1 MCLGLAVA
9 SVRPSLSGPRTMSQQ
24 SQFSLLG
31 KRRFLPFFITQS
43 LGAFND
49 NIFKQSL
56 ILAILYKLSIDG
68 DRSIYVNLCALLFIL
83 PFFLF
88 SALAGQFGEKY
99 PKDKLIRIIKFAEIV
114 VMAVGAA
121 GFLFNHLELM
131 LAALFA
137 MGTHSALFGPVKYSI
152 LPQHLRETE
161 LVGGNALVEMGTFL
175 AILAG
180 TISAGV
186 MMSSSHYGWI
196 VSAAI
201 VLVACLGFVASFG
214 IPNAAAAS
222 PEMKL
227 NWNIFTQSWATLRMG
242 LGQTP
247 AVSRS
252 IVGNSWFWFVGAIYL
267 TQIPAYAK
275 EWMYGDETVVTL
287 ILTVFSVGIALG
299 SLLCERLSG
308 HKVEIGLVPFGS
320 MGLTIFGLLLW
331 WHSGG
336 FPQNVQANDWLAIL
350 SYGQGWLVLFDILGI
365 GVFGGF
371 YIVPLY
377 ALIQSR
383 TPVKERSRVI
393 AANNILNA
401 LFMVVSAIVSILLLS
416 FAKLSIPQLFLAI
429 SLMNI
434 AVNIYI
440 FKIVPEFTMRFMI
453 WLLGHS
459 MYRVEH
465 RDLNRIPDEGAAL
478 LVCNHVSFVDALLI
492 AGAVRRPI
500 RFVMYYKI
508 YQLPVLNFIF
518 RTAGTIP
525 IAGRNED
532 MQIYEQSFKR
542 IAQYL
547 AEGELVCIFPEGKLT
562 TDGEING
569 FKNGMSRIIE
579 QTPVPVI
586 PLALQGLWGSFFS
599 RDPSKTLFRRLWSR
613 VVLVAGS
620 PIAADVATP
629 VDVREEVK
637 ALRGK
642 VQ

>member
-1 MCLGLAVA
+1 
-9 SVRPSLSGPRTMSQQ
+9 MSHP
-24 SQFSLLG
+24 SQFTLLRT
-31 KRRFLPFFITQS
+31 RRFLPFFITQL

-56 ILAILYKLSIDG
+56 ILAILYKLTIDG
-68 DRSIYVNLCALLFIL
+68 DRAIWVNLCALLFIL

-88 SALAGQFGEKY
+88 SALAGQFGEKFN
-99 PKDKLIRIIKFAEIV
+99 KDALIRAIKIGEIV
-114 VMAVGAA
+114 IMAVGAT

-131 LAALFA
+131 LLALFA

-152 LPQHLRETE
+152 MPQALRDDE
-161 LVGGNALVEMGTFL
+161 LVGGNGLVEMGTFL

-180 TISAGV
+180 TIGAGI
-186 MMSSSHYGWI
+186 MMSSTHYAPV
-196 VSAAI
+196 VSVAI
-201 VLVACLGFVASFG
+201 VGVAVLGYLASRS
-214 IPNAAAAS
+214 IPRAAAS
-222 PEMKL
+222 TPQLRL
-227 NWNIFTQSWATLRMG
+227 NWNIFSQSWATLRMG

-275 EWMYGDETVVTL
+275 EWLYGDETVVTL

-299 SLLCERLSG
+299 SMLCEKLSG
-308 HKVEIGLVPFGS
+308 RKVEIGLVPFGS
-320 MGLTIFGLLLW
+320 FGLTVFGLLLW

-336 FPQNVQANDWLAIL
+336 FAQNVQANDWLAVL
-350 SYGQGWLVLFDILGI
+350 SYGQAWWVLGDILGL

-383 TPVKERSRVI
+383 TAEHERARVI

-401 LFMVVSAIVSILLLS
+401 LFMVVSAMVSILLLS
-416 FAKLSIPQLFLAI
+416 VAKLSIPQLFLVV
-429 SLMNI
+429 SLLNI
-434 AVNIYI
+434 AVNSYI
-440 FKIVPEFTMRFMI
+440 FRIVPEFTMRFMI
-453 WLLGHS
+453 WLLSHS

-465 RDLNRIPDEGAAL
+465 RNLQAIPDEGAAL

-492 AGAVRRPI
+492 GGAVRRPI

-508 YQLPVLNFIF
+508 YRLPVLNFIF
-518 RTAGTIP
+518 RTAGAIP

-532 MQIYEQSFKR
+532 IQIYEQAFKR

-547 AEGELVCIFPEGKLT
+547 KDGELVCIFPEGKLT
-562 TDGEING
+562 ADGEMNEFRG
-569 FKNGMSRIIE
+569 GVTRILE
-579 QTPVPVI
+579 ETAVPVI
-586 PLALQGLWGSFFS
+586 PMALQGLWGSFFS
-599 RDPSKTLFRRLWSR
+599 RDPNKGFLRRIWSR
-613 VVLVAGS
+613 VVLVAGA
-620 PIAADVATP
+620 PVAVEAATP
-629 VDVREEVK
+629 ARLQEAV
-637 ALRGK
+637 AGLRGT
-642 VQ
+642 VR

>member
-1 MCLGLAVA
+1 
-9 SVRPSLSGPRTMSQQ
+9 MSHP
-24 SQFSLLG
+24 SQFTLLRT
-31 KRRFLPFFITQS
+31 RRFLPFFITQL

-56 ILAILYKLSIDG
+56 ILAILYKLTIEG
-68 DRSIYVNLCALLFIL
+68 DRSIWVNLCALLFIL

-88 SALAGQFGEKY
+88 SALAGQFGEKFN
-99 PKDKLIRIIKFAEIV
+99 KDALIRAIKIGEIV
-114 VMAVGAA
+114 IMAVGAT
-121 GFLFNHLELM
+121 GFLTNHLELM
-131 LAALFA
+131 LLALFA

-152 LPQHLRETE
+152 MPQALHDDE
-161 LVGGNALVEMGTFL
+161 LVGGNGLVEMGTFL

-180 TISAGV
+180 TIGAGI
-186 MMSSSHYGWI
+186 MMSSTHYAP
-196 VSAAI
+196 VVAVAI
-201 VLVACLGFVASFG
+201 VAVAVLGYLASRS
-214 IPNAAAAS
+214 IPRAAAS
-222 PEMKL
+222 TPQL
-227 NWNIFTQSWATLRMG
+227 RLDWNIFTQSWATLRMG
-242 LGQTP
+242 LGQAP

-275 EWMYGDETVVTL
+275 EWLYGDETVVTL

-299 SLLCERLSG
+299 SMLCEKLSG
-308 HKVEIGLVPFGS
+308 RKVEIGLVPFGS
-320 MGLTIFGLLLW
+320 FGLTVFGLLLW

-336 FPQNVQANDWLAIL
+336 FPQNVQANDWLAVL
-350 SYGQGWLVLFDILGI
+350 SYGQAWWVLFDILGL

-383 TPVKERSRVI
+383 TAENERARVI

-416 FAKLSIPQLFLAI
+416 VAKLSIPELFLVV
-429 SLMNI
+429 SLLNI
-434 AVNIYI
+434 AVNTYI

-453 WLLGHS
+453 WLLSHS

-465 RDLNRIPDEGAAL
+465 RNLQAIPDEGAAL

-492 AGAVRRPI
+492 GGAVRRPI

-508 YQLPVLNFIF
+508 YRLPVLNFIF

-525 IAGRNED
+525 IAGRHED
-532 MQIYEQSFKR
+532 IQIYEQAFAR

-547 AEGELVCIFPEGKLT
+547 KDGELVCIFPEGKLT
-562 TDGEING
+562 ADGEMNEFRG
-569 FKNGMSRIIE
+569 GVTRILE
-579 QTPVPVI
+579 ETPVPVI
-586 PLALQGLWGSFFS
+586 PMALQGLWGSFFS
-599 RDPSKTLFRRLWSR
+599 RDPNKGLFHRIWSR
-613 VVLVAGS
+613 VVLVAGE
-620 PIAADVATP
+620 PVAVEAATP
-629 VDVREEVK
+629 EQLHSVVGG
-637 ALRGK
+637 LRGSAR
-642 VQ
+642 

>member
-1 MCLGLAVA
+1 
-9 SVRPSLSGPRTMSQQ
+9 MSHP
-24 SQFSLLG
+24 SQFTLLRT
-31 KRRFLPFFITQS
+31 RRFLPFFVTQL

-68 DRSIYVNLCALLFIL
+68 DRAIWVNLCALLFIL

-88 SALAGQFGEKY
+88 SALAGQFGEKFN
-99 PKDKLIRIIKFAEIV
+99 KDALIRAIKVGEIV
-114 VMAVGAA
+114 IMAVGAT

-131 LAALFA
+131 LLALFA

-152 LPQHLRETE
+152 MPQALHDDE
-161 LVGGNALVEMGTFL
+161 LVGGNGLVEMGTFL

-180 TISAGV
+180 TIGAGI
-186 MMSSSHYGWI
+186 MMSSTHYAPI
-196 VSAAI
+196 VSVAI
-201 VLVACLGFVASFG
+201 VGVAVVGYLASRS
-214 IPNAAAAS
+214 IPRAAAS
-222 PEMKL
+222 TPQLRL
-227 NWNIFTQSWATLRMG
+227 NWNIFSESWATLRLG

-275 EWMYGDETVVTL
+275 EWLYGDETVVTL

-299 SLLCERLSG
+299 SMLCEKLSG
-308 HKVEIGLVPFGS
+308 RKVEIGLVPFGS
-320 MGLTIFGLLLW
+320 FGLTVFGLLLW

-336 FPQNVQANDWLAIL
+336 FPQNVQANDWLAVL
-350 SYGQGWLVLFDILGI
+350 GYGQAWWVLFDILGL

-383 TPVKERSRVI
+383 TAENERARVI

-416 FAKLSIPQLFLAI
+416 VAKLSIPELFLVV
-429 SLMNI
+429 SLLNI
-434 AVNIYI
+434 AVNTYI

-453 WLLGHS
+453 WLLSHS

-465 RDLNRIPDEGAAL
+465 RNLALIPDEGAAL

-492 AGAVRRPI
+492 GGAVRRPI

-508 YQLPVLNFIF
+508 YRLPVLNFIF
-518 RTAGTIP
+518 RTAGAIP

-532 MQIYEQSFKR
+532 IQIYEKAFTR
-542 IAQYL
+542 IAHYL
-547 AEGELVCIFPEGKLT
+547 KEGELVCIFPEGKLT
-562 TDGEING
+562 ADGEMNEFRG
-569 FKNGMSRIIE
+569 GVTRILE
-579 QTPVPVI
+579 ETPVPVI
-586 PLALQGLWGSFFS
+586 PMALQGLWGSFFS
-599 RDPSKTLFRRLWSR
+599 RDPSKGLFHRIWSR
-613 VVLVAGS
+613 VVLVAGE
-620 PIAADVATP
+620 PVTVEAATP
-629 VDVREEVK
+629 AQLQEQVAV
-637 ALRGK
+637 LRGS
-642 VQ
+642 VR

>member
-1 MCLGLAVA
+1 
-9 SVRPSLSGPRTMSQQ
+9 MSHP
-24 SQFSLLG
+24 SQFTLLRT
-31 KRRFLPFFITQS
+31 RRFLPFFITQL

-56 ILAILYKLSIDG
+56 ILAILYKLSIEG
-68 DRSIYVNLCALLFIL
+68 DRSIWVNLCALLFIL

-88 SALAGQFGEKY
+88 SALAGQFGEKFN
-99 PKDKLIRIIKFAEIV
+99 KDALIRAIKIGEIV
-114 VMAVGAA
+114 IMAVGAT
-121 GFLFNHLELM
+121 GFLTNHLELM
-131 LAALFA
+131 LLALFA

-152 LPQHLRETE
+152 MPQALHDDE
-161 LVGGNALVEMGTFL
+161 LVGGNGLVEMGTFL

-180 TISAGV
+180 TIGAGI
-186 MMSSSHYGWI
+186 MMSSTHYAP
-196 VSAAI
+196 VVAVAI
-201 VLVACLGFVASFG
+201 VAVAVLGYLASRS
-214 IPNAAAAS
+214 IPRAAAS
-222 PEMKL
+222 TPQL
-227 NWNIFTQSWATLRMG
+227 RLDWNIFTQSWATLRMG
-242 LGQTP
+242 LGQAP

-275 EWMYGDETVVTL
+275 EWLYGDETVVTL

-299 SLLCERLSG
+299 SMLCEKLSG
-308 HKVEIGLVPFGS
+308 RKVEIGLVPFGS
-320 MGLTIFGLLLW
+320 FGLTVFGLLLW

-336 FPQNVQANDWLAIL
+336 FPQNVQANDWLAVL
-350 SYGQGWLVLFDILGI
+350 SYGQAWWVLFDILGL

-383 TPVKERSRVI
+383 TAENERARVI

-416 FAKLSIPQLFLAI
+416 VAKLSIPELFLVV
-429 SLMNI
+429 SLLNI
-434 AVNIYI
+434 AVNTYI

-453 WLLGHS
+453 WLLSHS

-465 RDLNRIPDEGAAL
+465 RNLQAIPDEGAAL

-492 AGAVRRPI
+492 GGAVRRPI

-508 YQLPVLNFIF
+508 YRLPVLNFIF

-525 IAGRNED
+525 IAGRHED
-532 MQIYEQSFKR
+532 IQIYEQAFAR

-547 AEGELVCIFPEGKLT
+547 KDGELVCIFPEGKLT
-562 TDGEING
+562 ADGEMNEFRG
-569 FKNGMSRIIE
+569 GVTRILE
-579 QTPVPVI
+579 ETPVPVI
-586 PLALQGLWGSFFS
+586 PMALQGLWGSFFS
-599 RDPSKTLFRRLWSR
+599 RDPNKGLFHRIWSR
-613 VVLVAGS
+613 VVLVAGE
-620 PIAADVATP
+620 PVAVEAATP
-629 VDVREEVK
+629 EQLQAVVGG
-637 ALRGK
+637 LRGSAR
-642 VQ
+642 

>member
-1 MCLGLAVA
+1 
-9 SVRPSLSGPRTMSQQ
+9 MSHP
-24 SQFSLLG
+24 SQFTLLRT
-31 KRRFLPFFITQS
+31 RRFLPFFVTQL

-68 DRSIYVNLCALLFIL
+68 DRAIWVNLCALLFIL

-88 SALAGQFGEKY
+88 SALAGQFGEKFN
-99 PKDKLIRIIKFAEIV
+99 KDALIRAIKVGEIV
-114 VMAVGAA
+114 IMAVGAT

-131 LAALFA
+131 LLALFA

-152 LPQHLRETE
+152 MPQALHDDE
-161 LVGGNALVEMGTFL
+161 LVGGNGLVEMGTFL

-180 TISAGV
+180 TIGAGI
-186 MMSSSHYGWI
+186 MMSSTHYAPI
-196 VSAAI
+196 VSVAI
-201 VLVACLGFVASFG
+201 VGVAVVGYLASRS
-214 IPNAAAAS
+214 IPRAAAS
-222 PEMKL
+222 TPQLRL
-227 NWNIFTQSWATLRMG
+227 NWNIFSESWATLRLG

-275 EWMYGDETVVTL
+275 EWLYGDETVVTL

-299 SLLCERLSG
+299 SMLCEKLSG
-308 HKVEIGLVPFGS
+308 RKVEIGLVPFGS
-320 MGLTIFGLLLW
+320 FGLTVFGLLLW

-336 FPQNVQANDWLAIL
+336 FPQNVQANDWLAVL
-350 SYGQGWLVLFDILGI
+350 GYGQAWWVLFDILGL

-383 TPVKERSRVI
+383 TAENERARVI

-416 FAKLSIPQLFLAI
+416 VAKLSIPELFLVV
-429 SLMNI
+429 SLLNI
-434 AVNIYI
+434 AVNAYI

-453 WLLGHS
+453 WLLSHS

-465 RDLNRIPDEGAAL
+465 RNLQLIPDEGAAL

-492 AGAVRRPI
+492 GGAVRRPI

-508 YQLPVLNFIF
+508 YRLPVLNFIF
-518 RTAGTIP
+518 RTAGAIP

-532 MQIYEQSFKR
+532 IQIYEKAFTR
-542 IAQYL
+542 IAHYL
-547 AEGELVCIFPEGKLT
+547 KEGELVCIFPEGKLT
-562 TDGEING
+562 ADGEMNEFRG
-569 FKNGMSRIIE
+569 GVTRIIE
-579 QTPVPVI
+579 ETPVPVI
-586 PLALQGLWGSFFS
+586 PMALQGLWGSFFS
-599 RDPSKTLFRRLWSR
+599 RDPSKGLFHRIWSR
-613 VVLVAGS
+613 VVLVAGE
-620 PIAADVATP
+620 PVTVEAATP
-629 VDVREEVK
+629 AQLQEQVAV
-637 ALRGK
+637 LRGS
-642 VQ
+642 VR

>member
-1 MCLGLAVA
+1 
-9 SVRPSLSGPRTMSQQ
+9 MSHP
-24 SQFSLLG
+24 SQFTLLRT
-31 KRRFLPFFITQS
+31 RRFLPFFITQL

-56 ILAILYKLSIDG
+56 ILAILYKLTIDG
-68 DRSIYVNLCALLFIL
+68 DRAIWVNLCALLFIL

-88 SALAGQFGEKY
+88 SALAGQFGEKFN
-99 PKDKLIRIIKFAEIV
+99 KDALIRAIKVGEIV
-114 VMAVGAA
+114 IMAVGAT

-131 LAALFA
+131 LLALFA

-152 LPQHLRETE
+152 MPQALREDE
-161 LVGGNALVEMGTFL
+161 LVGGNGLVEMGTFL

-180 TISAGV
+180 TIGAGI
-186 MMSSSHYGWI
+186 MMSSTHYAP
-196 VSAAI
+196 VVAVAI
-201 VLVACLGFVASFG
+201 VGVALLGYLASRG
-214 IPNAAAAS
+214 IPRAAAS
-222 PEMKL
+222 SPQL
-227 NWNIFTQSWATLRMG
+227 RLDWNIFSQSWATLRLG

-252 IVGNSWFWFVGAIYL
+252 IVGSSWFWFVGAIYL

-275 EWMYGDETVVTL
+275 EWLYGDETVVTL

-299 SLLCERLSG
+299 SMLCEKLSG
-308 HKVEIGLVPFGS
+308 RKVEIGLVPFGS
-320 MGLTIFGLLLW
+320 FGLTVFGLLLW

-336 FPQNVQANDWLAIL
+336 MPQNVQANDWLAVL
-350 SYGQGWLVLFDILGI
+350 GYGQAWWVLFDILGL

-383 TPVKERSRVI
+383 TAENERARVI

-416 FAKLSIPQLFLAI
+416 VAKLSIPELFLVV
-429 SLMNI
+429 SLLNV
-434 AVNIYI
+434 AVNAYI

-453 WLLGHS
+453 WLLSHS

-465 RDLNRIPDEGAAL
+465 RNLELIPDEGAAL

-492 AGAVRRPI
+492 GGAVRRPI

-508 YQLPVLNFIF
+508 YRLPVLNFIF

-532 MQIYEQSFKR
+532 IQIYEKAFTR

-547 AEGELVCIFPEGKLT
+547 KNGELVCIFPEGKLT
-562 TDGEING
+562 SDGEMNEFRG
-569 FKNGMSRIIE
+569 GVTRILE
-579 QTPVPVI
+579 ETPVPVI

-599 RDPSKTLFRRLWSR
+599 RDPNKGFFHRIWSR
-613 VVLVAGS
+613 VTLVVGQPVTAQ
-620 PIAADVATP
+620 AATP
-629 VDVREEVK
+629 SHLQGLVG
-637 ALRGK
+637 ALRGAVK
-642 VQ
+642 

>member
-1 MCLGLAVA
+1 YAWVVA
-9 SVRPSLSGPRTMSQQ
+9 
-24 SQFSLLG
+24 
-31 KRRFLPFFITQS
+31 
-43 LGAFND
+43 
-49 NIFKQSL
+49 
-56 ILAILYKLSIDG
+56 
-68 DRSIYVNLCALLFIL
+68 
-83 PFFLF
+83 
-88 SALAGQFGEKY
+88 
-99 PKDKLIRIIKFAEIV
+99 
-114 VMAVGAA
+114 
-121 GFLFNHLELM
+121 
-131 LAALFA
+131 
-137 MGTHSALFGPVKYSI
+137 
-152 LPQHLRETE
+152 
-161 LVGGNALVEMGTFL
+161 
-175 AILAG
+175 
-180 TISAGV
+180 
-186 MMSSSHYGWI
+186 
-196 VSAAI
+196 AAI
-201 VLVACLGFVASFG
+201 VLVACLGFLASFG
-214 IPNAAAAS
+214 IPRADAAS

-287 ILTVFSVGIALG
+287 ILAVFSIGIALG

-336 FPQNVQANDWLAIL
+336 FPQNVQANDWLAVL
-350 SYGQGWLVLFDILGI
+350 SSGQGWLVLFDILGI

-383 TPVKERSRVI
+383 TPLKERSRVI

-416 FAKLSIPQLFLAI
+416 VAKLSIPQLFLAV
-429 SLMNI
+429 SVMNI

-465 RDLNRIPDEGAAL
+465 RNLDRIPDEGAAL

-532 MQIYEQSFKR
+532 MDIYEKSFKR

-569 FKNGMSRIIE
+569 FKNGMSRIIQE
-579 QTPVPVI
+579 TPVPVI

>member
-1 MCLGLAVA
+1 
-9 SVRPSLSGPRTMSQQ
+9 MSHP
-24 SQFSLLG
+24 SQFTLLRT
-31 KRRFLPFFITQS
+31 RRFLPFFITQL

-56 ILAILYKLSIDG
+56 ILAILYKLTIDG
-68 DRSIYVNLCALLFIL
+68 DRAIWVNLCALLFIL

-88 SALAGQFGEKY
+88 SALAGQFGEKFN
-99 PKDKLIRIIKFAEIV
+99 KDALIRAIKVGEIV
-114 VMAVGAA
+114 IMAVGAT

-131 LAALFA
+131 LLALFA

-152 LPQHLRETE
+152 MPQALREDE
-161 LVGGNALVEMGTFL
+161 LVGGNGLVEMGTFL

-180 TISAGV
+180 TIGAGI
-186 MMSSSHYGWI
+186 MMSSAHYAP
-196 VSAAI
+196 VVAVAI
-201 VLVACLGFVASFG
+201 VGVALLGYLASRG
-214 IPNAAAAS
+214 IPRAAAS
-222 PEMKL
+222 SPQL
-227 NWNIFTQSWATLRMG
+227 RLDWNIFSQSWATLRLG

-275 EWMYGDETVVTL
+275 EWLYGDETVVTL

-299 SLLCERLSG
+299 SMLCEKLSG
-308 HKVEIGLVPFGS
+308 RKVEIGLVPFGS
-320 MGLTIFGLLLW
+320 FGLTVFGLLLW

-336 FPQNVQANDWLAIL
+336 MPQNVQANDWLAVL
-350 SYGQGWLVLFDILGI
+350 GYGQAWWVLFDILGL

-383 TPVKERSRVI
+383 TAENERARVI

-416 FAKLSIPQLFLAI
+416 VAKLSIPELFLVV
-429 SLMNI
+429 SLLNV
-434 AVNIYI
+434 AVNAYI

-453 WLLGHS
+453 WLLSHS

-465 RDLNRIPDEGAAL
+465 RNLELIPDEGAAL

-492 AGAVRRPI
+492 GGAVRRPI

-508 YQLPVLNFIF
+508 YRLPVLNFIF

-532 MQIYEQSFKR
+532 IQIYEKAFTR

-547 AEGELVCIFPEGKLT
+547 KNGELVCIFPEGKLT
-562 TDGEING
+562 SDGEMNEFRG
-569 FKNGMSRIIE
+569 GVTRILE
-579 QTPVPVI
+579 ETPVPVI

-599 RDPSKTLFRRLWSR
+599 RDPNKGFFHRIWSR
-613 VVLVAGS
+613 VTLVVGQPVTAQ
-620 PIAADVATP
+620 AATP
-629 VDVREEVK
+629 SHLQGLVGE
-637 ALRGK
+637 LRGAVK
-642 VQ
+642 